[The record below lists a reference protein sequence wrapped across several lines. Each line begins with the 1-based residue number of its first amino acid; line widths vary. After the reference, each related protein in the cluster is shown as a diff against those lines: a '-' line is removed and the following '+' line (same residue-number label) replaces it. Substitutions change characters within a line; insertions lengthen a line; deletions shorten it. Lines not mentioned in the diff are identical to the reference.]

1 MSKPQPMRWLTTA
14 IPAIVL
20 AAHMPATMAAEA
32 DPAIDVATERR
43 PAGEIALSDDTLQL
57 RYLGSIDQ
65 VNDAR
70 FNGTLFL
77 SEERDLVLS
86 SGLLFPLDFGGG
98 GRFDIT
104 AGPQAYAAMLRDENQ
119 DVFAIS
125 LGTEVRFFFDDRR
138 RYAVSGQAFYAPDIL
153 TFGTANNLKD
163 MSARGELQVADRV
176 MVFGGYRWF
185 EFDLT
190 DGSGKR
196 VLQEEVFVGLRY
208 RF

>member
-1 MSKPQPMRWLTTA
+1 MTNRTTFWRLAKFVPAVGLLTGA
-14 IPAIVL
+14 SVAG
-20 AAHMPATMAAEA
+20 AAQAE
-32 DPAIDVATERR
+32 PSIDVATERR

-65 VNDAR
+65 VNSAR

-86 SGLLFPLDFGGG
+86 GGLLFPLNYGGS
-98 GRFDIT
+98 RFDIT

-119 DVFAIS
+119 DVFTIS
-125 LGTEVRFFFDDRR
+125 LGTEVRFFLDEQRR
-138 RYAVSGQAFYAPDIL
+138 FAVSGQAFYAPDIL

-163 MSARGELQVADRV
+163 MSARGEVQVAERV

-196 VLQEEVFVGLRY
+196 SLQEEVFVGLRY

>member
-1 MSKPQPMRWLTTA
+1 MTNRTTFCWLA
-14 IPAIVL
+14 RIIPVGLIMGTS
-20 AAHMPATMAAEA
+20 AAGAAEA
-32 DPAIDVATERR
+32 EPSIDVATERR

-65 VNDAR
+65 VNAAR
-70 FNGTLFL
+70 LNGTLFL

-86 SGLLFPLDFGGG
+86 GGLLFPLNYGGS
-98 GRFDIT
+98 RFDIT

-119 DVFAIS
+119 DVFTIS
-125 LGTEVRFFFDDRR
+125 LGTEVRFFLDERR
-138 RYAVSGQAFYAPDIL
+138 RFAVSGQAFYAPDIL

-163 MSARGELQVADRV
+163 LSARGEVQVADRV

-185 EFDLT
+185 EFELT
-190 DGSGKR
+190 DGTGDR

>member
-1 MSKPQPMRWLTTA
+1 MKRNTTVRWMTTA
-14 IPAIVL
+14 ITAISLAVGMTAPA
-20 AAHMPATMAAEA
+20 AAAE
-32 DPAIDVATERR
+32 DPAIDVDTARR
-43 PAGEIALSDDTLQL
+43 PAVEIALSDDTLQL

-86 SGLLFPLDFGGG
+86 GGLLFPLDYGG

-104 AGPQAYAAMLRDENQ
+104 AGPQGYAAMLRDENQ

-125 LGTEVRFFFDDRR
+125 LGTEVRFFFDDSRR
-138 RYAVSGQAFYAPDIL
+138 FAISGQAFYAPDIL

-163 MSARGELQVADRV
+163 LSVRGELQMADRV
-176 MVFGGYRWF
+176 MVFGGFRWF
-185 EFDLT
+185 EFSLT
-190 DGSGKR
+190 DGTGNR
-196 VLQEEVFVGLRY
+196 VLQEEVFVGMRY